1 MITLRTALSAAVLSL
16 VVSAPVFAKAVV
28 GEAAPAFTLTDSNG
42 KARSLAEFKG
52 KTVVLEWTNA
62 ECPFVKKHYGSGNM
76 QAQQKEA
83 TGEGVVW
90 LTINSGAPGKQGA
103 VDGAGANAV
112 IKTSGGAQTAYLLDP
127 QGSVGHD
134 YGAKTTPHMY
144 IIDGDGK
151 LRYMGGIDSIQSA
164 DQADVPKATQYVRQ
178 ALGELKGGKAVSVS
192 ASQPYG
198 CSVKYG
204 T

>member
-1 MITLRTALSAAVLSL
+1 MIALRTILAAAALSL
-16 VVSAPVFAKAVV
+16 VASAPVFAKAVV
-28 GEAAPAFTLTDSNG
+28 GDTAPAFTLTDSNG

-83 TGEGVVW
+83 AGEGVVW

-112 IKTSGGAQTAYLLDP
+112 IKTSGGAQSAYLLDP
-127 QGSVGHD
+127 DGKVGHE

-144 IIDGDGK
+144 VIDGEGK

-178 ALGELKGGKAVSVS
+178 ALAELKGGKAVSVS
-192 ASQPYG
+192 TSQPYG